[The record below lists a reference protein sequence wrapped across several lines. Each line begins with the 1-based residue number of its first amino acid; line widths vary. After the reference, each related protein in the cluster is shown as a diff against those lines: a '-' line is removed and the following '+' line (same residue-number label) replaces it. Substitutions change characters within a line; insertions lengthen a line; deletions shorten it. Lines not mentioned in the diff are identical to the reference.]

1 MGCGSSSSGG
11 SNKVAV
17 DPAAEK
23 NVSAVPAAQ
32 TQGDDDGKQ
41 FLKKGDGMRADQAAG
56 GTNRQSSS
64 EGLQERAKKREQA
77 SLSLREQIKRDKEA
91 AAKAK
96 RENGGQMPASPV
108 NKVVTKDGDLTETNY
123 D

>member
-32 TQGDDDGKQ
+32 TQVDDDGKQ
-41 FLKKGDGMRADQAAG
+41 FLKKGDGLRADQAG